1 MNSLAGRIYVDVVY
15 LQKKDETVVPLMIV
29 WEDGRKYR
37 IDRILDR
44 QFRPLENGI
53 RGLRFSCV
61 IQRQQRYLFR
71 EGDRW
76 FIERTQPASRAWY
89 EPDPEA

>member
-1 MNSLAGRIYVDVVY
+1 MKERSYRIYVDVVY
-15 LQKKDETVVPLMIV
+15 LQKKDETVVPLMIL

-44 QFRPLENGI
+44 QIRPLENGI

-76 FIERTQPASRAWY
+76 FVESPHPAARAWY
-89 EPDPEA
+89 EPDPNA